1 MLQKYNRYR
10 VLNVFFERPTDRL
23 QLREIARLAKLAPLS
38 TTNYLKKFVA
48 QGLISRAKK
57 GIYPTYQANR
67 DSEAFKRLK
76 RQNTVWKLYDSGFVD
91 YTISEC
97 SPDAI
102 ILFGSA
108 SRGEDVETSDID
120 VCIIAAESSLKLK
133 PYEKVLQRKI
143 ASFFS
148 KTFEELSP
156 ELKNNILN
164 GTILYGYVKVF

>member
-10 VLNVFFERPTDRL
+10 VLSAFFERPTERL

-38 TTNYLKKFVA
+38 TMNYLKEFVA
-48 QGLISRAKK
+48 QGLIIRSKK
-57 GIYPTYQANR
+57 RMYPTYQANR

-91 YTISEC
+91 YVVSEC
-97 SPDAI
+97 SPDAV

-120 VCIIAAESSLKLK
+120 VCIIAAECPLTLKL
-133 PYEKVLQRKI
+133 YEKMLQRKI
-143 ASFFS
+143 APFFS

-164 GTILYGYVKVF
+164 GTVLYGYVQVF